1 VTNIAERL
9 SGTRIMRPGKV
20 GIVFEEEHL
29 KRFFSR
35 FGVDCVFDV
44 GANSGQYA
52 GMLRQRVGYRG
63 PIISFEPVPEL
74 AAHLRSRAATTPNW
88 HVEELALDS
97 TARQTRLNVMANNQF
112 SSLPPPTSADIAI
125 FEEVNAVMR
134 TVEVR
139 TATLCD
145 SYRKHKQLRFS
156 RPYLKLDTQG
166 NDMNVVRDA
175 GDCIWDFVGLH
186 SELSIRKIYEGSE
199 GFAKAIAFYNS
210 KGFALSAL
218 VPSNEGHLPVLV
230 EMDCI
235 IVSGSDHVRCTQ
247 RHQSDA
253 AWCQRQLENGALGRG
268 AGGSLTL
275 TDASTRRVTRDTHH
289 ACYYWL
295 ILRLKLSQH
304 PLHAGERD
312 ATWRAQGPRLR
323 QETSPCT
330 QFGNALSTSHLN
342 PRSTFA
348 MDIAKLKN

>member
-1 VTNIAERL
+1 MVGLKQFVTNIAERL
-9 SGTRIMRPGKV
+9 TGTRIMRSGMV

-97 TARQTRLNVMANNQF
+97 TARQTRLNVMASNQF
-112 SSLPPPTSADIAI
+112 SSLLAPTSADIAI
-125 FEEVNAVMR
+125 FEEENAVVR

-145 SYRKHKQLRFS
+145 SYRKYKQLLGFS

-166 NDMNVVRDA
+166 NDMNVVRGA
-175 GDCIWDFVGLH
+175 SDCIGDFVGLQ

-199 GFAKAIAFYNS
+199 GFAEALAFYGS

-218 VPSNEGHLPVLV
+218 VPNNAGHFPVLV

-235 IVSGSDHVRCTQ
+235 MARADLVSGSDHVRLHPTPPK
-247 RHQSDA
+247 
-253 AWCQRQLENGALGRG
+253 
-268 AGGSLTL
+268 
-275 TDASTRRVTRDTHH
+275 RR
-289 ACYYWL
+289 
-295 ILRLKLSQH
+295 RLSVI
-304 PLHAGERD
+304 
-312 ATWRAQGPRLR
+312 AT
-323 QETSPCT
+323 
-330 QFGNALSTSHLN
+330 
-342 PRSTFA
+342 
-348 MDIAKLKN
+348 K